1 MTFDISNY
9 TTVNERILMFYDKYP
24 TGVISTHPAKTVE
37 LGSSTFISVLAEVYT
52 APDSAAVCAEAWE
65 PYPGK
70 TPYTRDSEMM
80 NAATSAIG
88 RALMQLGIGIDKS
101 GASADEV
108 KARTPLDVIED
119 KARAPKPP
127 KTEWDRPDRV
137 NSLGGIKATEKQLK
151 LVHARLHSI
160 GVHEHHHKLDTLTKF
175 LNREVEVFEDLRK
188 ADIDA
193 IARATEDELRK
204 AHFATMGLEL
214 VTDASPPAD
223 EDPWAV
229 EKW

>member
-1 MTFDISNY
+1 MSFDLSNY
-9 TTVNERILMFYDKYP
+9 TTVNERIITFYDLYP
-24 TGVISTHPAKTVE
+24 QGFISTHPAKIVDIS
-37 LGSSTFISVLAEVYT
+37 GHTFISVVAEVSCS
-52 APDSAAVCAEAWE
+52 PDGPTIIAEAWE
-65 PYPGK
+65 PFPGK
-70 TPYTRDSEMM
+70 TPYTRDSEQQ

-88 RALMQLGIGIDKS
+88 RCLGQLKIGIKA
-101 GASADEV
+101 GVASQDEV

-160 GVHEHHHKLDTLTKF
+160 GVHDHHHKLDTLTKF
-175 LNREVEVFEDLRK
+175 LNREVETLEDLRK

-204 AHFATMGLEL
+204 SHFATMGLEI
-214 VTDASPPAD
+214 VPNDQPAED
-223 EDPWAV
+223 DPWAV

>member
-1 MTFDISNY
+1 MSFDLSNY
-9 TTVNERILMFYDKYP
+9 TTVNERILQFHDRYP
-24 TGVISTHPAKTVE
+24 NGVISTHPAKIVE
-37 LGSSTFISVLAEVYT
+37 LAQHAFISVIAEVYMT
-52 APDSAAVCAEAWE
+52 PDAPPVLAEAWE
-65 PYPGK
+65 TFPGK

-101 GASADEV
+101 GASREEV
-108 KARTPLDVIED
+108 QARTPLDVIED

-151 LVHARLHSI
+151 LVHARLHAI

-175 LNREVEVFEDLRK
+175 LNREVLVFEDLRK

-193 IARATEDELRK
+193 IAKATEDELKK
-204 AHFATMGLEL
+204 ANFATMGLEL
-214 VTDASPPAD
+214 ITNEAPAED
-223 EDPWAV
+223 DPWAV